1 MYDIFATGRWV
12 NWSSFRFVSSN
23 FIYTC
28 IIFYPCYGMAQV
40 GIVFEV
46 RYEFSYFMDNLI
58 KCKWF
63 MFGTDKSK
71 YSNKTGKGTAILL
84 LHVRV
89 DNFFPYSL
97 FYKMLLTFNKD
108 FITCDIIL
116 FSVTW
121 GWYNCLCFVH
131 TVYTYLNI

>member
-28 IIFYPCYGMAQV
+28 IIFYPCYGMVQV

-89 DNFFPYSL
+89 DNSFPIHYFIKCCWPSIRISL
-97 FYKMLLTFNKD
+97 LVILYYFLSREV
-108 FITCDIIL
+108 DII
-116 FSVTW
+116 V
-121 GWYNCLCFVH
+121 FVL
-131 TVYTYLNI
+131 YTLYIRI